1 MTPEGFVFI
10 NKRQA
15 NQLQM
20 SRLVG
25 SQPQLQTQ
33 ELRVFVE
40 AHSVQAKLGAVE
52 ESRIPQQGQ
61 FLLRGFPANLWV
73 LFKSWGIP
81 KSPWVSILTWSDWC
95 SKKGTVG
102 FISMYNLTI
111 IIHHL
116 TSSNNPFFFYSHIF
130 DGYSCY
136 QPQRMEKVVPP
147 PWSPEVFFVKS
158 GGLARAAS
166 QLSSIRSSRCAWRHC
181 EWGGSM
187 KNGDLIWYELI
198 YIDMM
203 YDIWIGISIDIIS
216 NWYHIKHHTSIIWYE
231 LIYIDIHLIWIWYD
245 VWCMM
250 FDVWCLMYDMI

>member
-61 FLLRGFPANLWV
+61 FVLRGFPANLWV

-136 QPQRMEKVVPP
+136 QPQRMEKVVHPHDHLR
-147 PWSPEVFFVKS
+147 FFSLSQAAWPGRLPSSLQS
-158 GGLARAAS
+158 GLLGVPGVIVSEA
-166 QLSSIRSSRCAWRHC
+166 
-181 EWGGSM
+181 GP
-187 KNGDLIWYELI
+187 
-198 YIDMM
+198 
-203 YDIWIGISIDIIS
+203 
-216 NWYHIKHHTSIIWYE
+216 
-231 LIYIDIHLIWIWYD
+231 
-245 VWCMM
+245 
-250 FDVWCLMYDMI
+250 